1 MVLSMFGVIGLG
13 GVGLLLAYFL
23 NNAGYVPYAVVRTR
37 YGRYVVRFNGEHE
50 IRVRLVDRLPSDVRY
65 ALIAVKAYDTGSII
79 DKVVGVPVVFQN
91 GIGGLELVRE
101 RLGVGYGAVVTYGVT
116 RSGGVAEVR
125 GVGEF
130 ILPSSVGEVADAL
143 RAGGANVR
151 VVDDVEPYRWL
162 KVIVNAAINPITAI
176 LRARNGVILED
187 PSARALAEAVV
198 REGVGVVDRLG
209 IRLPGDPFGEVLRV
223 AEATRNNYSSMLQD
237 ILNRRR
243 TEVDY
248 INGAIVLRGREVGV
262 DAPVNYTLWL
272 LVRALEGSPYK

>member
-1 MVLSMFGVIGLG
+1 M
-13 GVGLLLAYFL
+13 LLAYFL

-37 YGRYVVRFNGEHE
+37 YERYVVRFGGEHVV
-50 IRVRLVDRLPSDVRY
+50 RVRLVDRLPSDVRY

-91 GIGGLELVRE
+91 GIGGVELVRE

-130 ILPSSVGEVADAL
+130 VLPSGVGEVADAL

-151 VVDDVEPYRWL
+151 VVADVEPYRWL

-176 LRARNGVILED
+176 LRARNGVIIED

-223 AEATRNNYSSMLQD
+223 AEATRDNYSSMLQD

-262 DAPVNYTLWL
+262 DAPVNYALWL
-272 LVRALEGSPYK
+272 LVRALEGVARYNRGLLMPQTL